1 MAKGLSSPLAAAIVG
16 FMFIALALYTI
27 HSFLNVVNAVYS
39 IALKRDVYIG
49 CDSLKFYSASLI
61 NGTIIKA
68 TIVNDGSGSVL
79 DVREINV
86 IIILQSAEGSI
97 YTYSLRQ
104 CESPS
109 PGCWI
114 VEDIEAGNNISYS
127 YAEHRFLR
135 PGEVLHIRGS
145 LPSVLGK
152 GFYGYIV
159 AFTRC
164 SRAERVLSEG
174 V

>member
-1 MAKGLSSPLAAAIVG
+1 LAKGLSSPLAAAIVG

-27 HSFLNVVNAVYS
+27 HSFLNAVNAVYS
-39 IALKRDVYIG
+39 IALRRDVYIG

-79 DVREINV
+79 DVRE
-86 IIILQSAEGSI
+86 
-97 YTYSLRQ
+97 T
-104 CESPS
+104 PS

-114 VEDIEAGNNISYS
+114 VEDIEVGNNISYS
-127 YAEHRFLR
+127 YAEHKFLR

-164 SRAERVLSEG
+164 SRAERVLSGG